1 MLECHGAVVRFVKYY
16 LGGYEALEVA
26 GPKAQFDKKVAILGL
41 GYVGLPLAV
50 AFAEAG
56 LHVIGIDV
64 DQNKLDALT
73 SGESYVEDVRGER
86 VQFLLA
92 EKMLRVTDDYRSL
105 HEAGAT
111 IICLPTPLDEHKEPD
126 LSAIVAGSEAVAQH
140 LAPGTLVIL
149 ESTTY
154 PGTTREVLLPIFERH
169 GRRVGKDFHLAFS
182 PERIDPGNTLF
193 NVSKT
198 PRIVGGVTAECTR
211 RAEELYSNVTQQV
224 YSVSAPESA
233 ELAKLLENIFRSVN
247 IALANELAILC
258 HRMGIDVWEVIEAAG
273 TKPFGF
279 MPFYP
284 GPGLGG
290 HCIPI
295 DPFYLSWRARSFDMN
310 TEFVEL
316 AGRVNVGMADYAF
329 NRIAGALNSQKRA
342 VNGSRVLI
350 LGVSYKPNVSDLRES
365 PSLRILQLLI
375 EAGAEVAYHDSHVP
389 HLPDRGLS
397 SVELSKEELVRA
409 DCVVIATNHDTLDLH
424 AVVKFAR
431 KIVDF
436 RNAVRYQLGKI
447 PANVDVL

>member
-1 MLECHGAVVRFVKYY
+1 LDA
-16 LGGYEALEVA
+16 A
-26 GPKAQFDKKVAILGL
+26 GPRTQFDGKVAVLGL

-56 LHVIGIDV
+56 IPVIGIDIDRNRV
-64 DQNKLDALT
+64 LALT
-73 SGESYVEDVRGER
+73 SGESHVEDVRAER
-86 VQFLLA
+86 VRVLIA
-92 EKMLRVTDDYRSL
+92 EKMLRVTDDYSL
-105 HEAGAT
+105 MQEARAT
-111 IICLPTPLDEHKEPD
+111 IICLPTPLDKHKEPD
-126 LSAIVAGSEAVAQH
+126 LSAVVAGSEAVAQH
-140 LAPGTLVIL
+140 LAPGALVVL

-169 GRRVGKDFHLAFS
+169 GRRVGEDFYLAFS
-182 PERIDPGNTLF
+182 PERIDPGNRLF
-193 NVSKT
+193 TVSKT

-211 RAEELYSNVTQQV
+211 RAENLYSNVTQQV

-233 ELAKLLENIFRSVN
+233 ELAKLLENTFRSVN

-295 DPFYLSWRARSFDMN
+295 DPFYLSWRARSFDLN

-329 NRIAGALNSQKRA
+329 SRITGALNSQKRA

-365 PSLRILQLLI
+365 PSLKILQLLV
-375 EAGAEVAYHDSHVP
+375 EAGAEVVYHDTHVP
-389 HLPDRGLS
+389 HLPDQGLS
-397 SVELSKEELVRA
+397 SVELTKEELVRA
-409 DCVVIATNHDTLDLH
+409 DCVVIATNHDDLDLYS
-424 AVVKFAR
+424 VVEYAR

-436 RNAVRYQLGKI
+436 RNAVRYELGKM
-447 PANVDVL
+447 PANVEVL

>member
-1 MLECHGAVVRFVKYY
+1 MEPTEPTTRFD
-16 LGGYEALEVA
+16 G
-26 GPKAQFDKKVAILGL
+26 KVAIIGL

-56 LHVIGIDV
+56 IPIIGIDRDRDRV
-64 DQNKLDALT
+64 DALNLGR
-73 SGESYVEDVRGER
+73 SHVEDVRAER
-86 VQFLLA
+86 VRRLSA
-92 EKMLRVTDDYRSL
+92 EKMLHFTTDYSL
-105 HEAGAT
+105 VREAKAT

-126 LSAIVAGSEAVAQH
+126 LSAVVAGSEAAAQY
-140 LAPGTLVIL
+140 LAPGALVVL

-154 PGTTREVLLPIFERH
+154 PGTTREVLLPIFESH
-169 GRRVGKDFHLAFS
+169 GRRVGKDFYLAFS
-182 PERIDPGNTLF
+182 PERIDPGNKLF
-193 NVSKT
+193 TVSKT
-198 PRIVGGVTAECTR
+198 PRIVGGITAECTR
-211 RAEELYSNVTQQV
+211 RAEKLYSNVTQQV

-258 HRMGIDVWEVIEAAG
+258 HRMDIDVWEVIEAAG

-310 TEFVEL
+310 TEFIEL
-316 AGRVNVGMADYAF
+316 AGRINVGMAEYAF
-329 NRIAGALNSQKRA
+329 NRITSALNSQKRA

-365 PSLRILQLLI
+365 PSLTILQLLI
-375 EAGAEVAYHDSHVP
+375 DAGAEVSYHDPLVP
-389 HLPDRGLS
+389 HLPDKGLS
-397 SVELSKEELVRA
+397 SVELTEEELAQA
-409 DCVVIATNHDTLDLH
+409 DCVVIATNHDALDLQS
-424 AVVKFAR
+424 VVRFSR
-431 KIVDF
+431 QIVDF
-436 RNAVRYQLGKI
+436 RNAVRYELGKM
-447 PANVDVL
+447 PANVVVL

>member
-1 MLECHGAVVRFVKYY
+1 LEA
-16 LGGYEALEVA
+16 A
-26 GPKAQFDKKVAILGL
+26 GPEKQFDGKVAILGL

-56 LHVIGIDV
+56 IPVIGIDV
-64 DQNKLDALT
+64 DRHRVDALT
-73 SGESYVEDVRGER
+73 SGESHVEDVRAER
-86 VQFLLA
+86 LRFLIA
-92 EKMLRVTDDYRSL
+92 TEMLRVTDDYSL
-105 HEAGAT
+105 IREAGAT

-126 LSAIVAGSEAVAQH
+126 LSAVVAGSEAVARH
-140 LAPGTLVIL
+140 LAPGALVVL

-169 GRRVGKDFHLAFS
+169 GNRVGEDFYLAFS
-182 PERIDPGNTLF
+182 PERIDPGNRLF
-193 NVSKT
+193 TVSKT
-198 PRIVGGVTAECTR
+198 PRIVGGLTVECTL
-211 RAEELYSNVTQQV
+211 RAERLYSNVTQQV

-329 NRIAGALNSQKRA
+329 NRVTGALNSQKRA

-375 EAGAEVAYHDSHVP
+375 EAGAEVAYHDPHVP
-389 HLPDRGLS
+389 HLPDQGLT
-397 SVELSKEELVRA
+397 SVELTKAELVRA
-409 DCVVIATNHDTLDLH
+409 DCVVIATNHDALDLH
-424 AVVKFAR
+424 SVVEYAR

-436 RNAVRYQLGKI
+436 RNAVRYELGKM
-447 PANVDVL
+447 PDNVEVL